1 MKHHG
6 PDRLKQSQEFGELLR
21 AADPVN
27 VSAERL
33 AKSAE
38 AVRQM
43 VVGTTPAVT
52 FPWWKSGLPLLVLV
66 GIVGFLLIRGA
77 RDAPRAT
84 MPQTERATPA
94 VPAILDAGAVE
105 PADAAEP
112 DVAVDAAR
120 VEEPV
125 DASPRVL
132 REPPRRRPEQPPALA
147 AAEVQAPASVPVDAG
162 SEATASDLPEQ
173 IRLYEEARAA
183 EQRREYERGIRLL
196 DELLRRFPRSPL
208 RADAE
213 LTRAELLTHADRPS
227 EAVRALERLTAA
239 ASHRGRRGELLRALG
254 DLYRKQGDCAR
265 ALEAYTGALAEK
277 LNQRERRKVDH
288 GVERCRAVQP

>member
-1 MKHHG
+1 MKFHG

-21 AADPVN
+21 TADPVN

-43 VVGTTPAVT
+43 VAGNAPAVT
-52 FPWWKSGLPLLVLV
+52 VPWWKIGLPLLVLV
-66 GIVGFLLIRGA
+66 GIVGYRLIGGGD
-77 RDAPRAT
+77 DAPRT
-84 MPQTERATPA
+84 TKPQTERATLA
-94 VPAILDAGAVE
+94 VSTTLDAGAVE

-112 DVAVDAAR
+112 VVAVDAAR

-125 DASPRVL
+125 DAPPRVL
-132 REPPRRRPEQPPALA
+132 REPPRRRPEPPALA
-147 AAEVQAPASVPVDAG
+147 AEESPAPASVPVDAG
-162 SEATASDLPEQ
+162 SEAATSDLPEQ

-183 EQRREYERGIRLL
+183 EERREYARGIRLL
-196 DELLRRFPRSPL
+196 DELLLRFPRSPI

-213 LTRAELLTHADRPS
+213 LTRAELLTHVDRPS
-227 EAVRALERLTAA
+227 EAVRALEKLAA
-239 ASHRGRRGELLRALG
+239 DASHRGRRGELLRALG
-254 DLYRKQGDCAR
+254 DLHRQQGNCAR

-277 LNQRERRKVDH
+277 LSQRERRKVDH

>member
-6 PDRLKQSQEFGELLR
+6 PDRLKQGQEFGELLR

-43 VVGTTPAVT
+43 VVGTAPAVT
-52 FPWWKSGLPLLVLV
+52 FPWWKIGLPLLVLA
-66 GIVGFLLIRGA
+66 GIVGFLLIGGA
-77 RDAPRAT
+77 GDAPRAT
-84 MPQTERATPA
+84 KPQTERATPA
-94 VPAILDAGAVE
+94 VPALLDAGAVE
-105 PADAAEP
+105 PADAAEQ
-112 DVAVDAAR
+112 DVALDAAR

-125 DASPRVL
+125 DAPPRVL
-132 REPPRRRPEQPPALA
+132 REPPRRRPEPPALA
-147 AAEVQAPASVPVDAG
+147 AEEVPAPASVPVDTG
-162 SEATASDLPEQ
+162 SDAAASDLPEQ
-173 IRLYEEARAA
+173 LRLYEEARAA
-183 EQRREYERGIRLL
+183 EERREYARGIRLL
-196 DELLRRFPRSPL
+196 EELLLRFPRSPL

-213 LTRAELLTHADRPS
+213 LTRAELLTHADRPH
-227 EAVRALERLTAA
+227 EAVRALERLTAD
-239 ASHRGRRGELLRALG
+239 ASHHGRRGELLRALG
-254 DLYRKQGDCAR
+254 DLYRKQGNCAR

-277 LNQRERRKVDH
+277 LSQRERRKVDH